1 MTLKTEPGIFL
12 MHFHMYSHTFTVDR
26 DGSVSILADVQ
37 ELGDDGVVGRTTVY
51 KEQVVVLEA
60 HVCETLGVVHF
71 LVEPDDGGDVVL
83 PEVGE
88 IGFRG
93 VKRVS

>member
-1 MTLKTEPGIFL
+1 M
-12 MHFHMYSHTFTVDR
+12 DR
-26 DGSVSILADVQ
+26 NGSISILADVQ
-37 ELGDDGVVGRTTVY
+37 ELGDDGVVGRAAIY

-88 IGFRG
+88 ICFRG
-93 VKRVS
+93 MKRVS